1 MNSHDE
7 GLLYAHMSHEDRQRY
22 TQRKIRV
29 SDIADAMNHGFKA
42 EPDLSPCHLPL
53 LSDEALARIHSESEK
68 WRDKHRER
76 ELEQEL
82 DQMRAAE
89 ANVSRYYVT
98 LREIIGAMHVP
109 PSFRSVLSQP
119 QHVAWTEQKA
129 RELVKKAED
138 CAVYARTAQSAEKR
152 VDLLERYVTACDAKR
167 VPYNWNVFKMPTAD
181 LHQLVLQV
189 ESMEKLTRCDCNPER
204 VAWFETR
211 TQQETEQSLRWHSQR
226 ADETRKLIEQYR
238 GGRITIGTAEALLDA
253 LLDRPQCGEAQ
264 PDADG
269 WIVWQRFDKDR
280 RPPLLNDEDMVEIET
295 VGGGSNVLEAGVI
308 AWEQV
313 KRFRRAK

>member
-7 GLLYAHMSHEDRQRY
+7 GLLYAQMSHEDRQRY

-109 PSFRSVLSQP
+109 PSFRSIDGNP
-119 QHVAWTEQKA
+119 AHIAWTEQKA
-129 RELVKKAED
+129 RELVAE
-138 CAVYARTAQSAEKR
+138 ANRASGYADDAKRAEQR
-152 VDLLERYVTACDAKR
+152 VELLEFYVKTCDAKR
-167 VPYNWNVFKMPTAD
+167 IPYNWNVFAMSTAALRHHVQTLAGMD
-181 LHQLVLQV
+181 R
-189 ESMEKLTRCDCNPER
+189 LTRCDCNPER

-211 TQQETEQSLRWHSQR
+211 TQQEAEQSLRWHSQR
-226 ADETRKLIEQYR
+226 AEATRKLIEQYR

-253 LLDRPQCGEAQ
+253 LLDRPQCGEQ
-264 PDADG
+264 TGD
-269 WIVWQRFDKDR
+269 WIVWEWGYKPQDVPD
-280 RPPLLNDEDMVEIET
+280 DQMVDVMLHNGAAAT
-295 VGGGSNVLEAGVI
+295 LEAGVVE
-308 AWEQV
+308 WSDV
-313 KRFRRAK
+313 KQYRRRGK